1 MTSELLKP
9 TKTLYVW
16 IFLPGATDPVVAGRV
31 DLVGQLN
38 QFTYGKSYLRNPDAI
53 PIFLPELPLVEQIHV
68 PAAPLQIAGCLR
80 DGAPDFWGRRVII
93 NRLTGAKG
101 IAMDLD
107 ALDEM
112 NYMLQSGSDRI
123 GALDFQSSATDYVPR
138 LAGEVALSTLIEA
151 ADLVERGVPLPL
163 ELDEALRHG
172 TSIGG
177 ARPKAQVTDGN
188 RKMIAK
194 FSASNDQHS
203 VVKGE
208 YIAMK
213 IAQACGMNVAP
224 VELRQ
229 VMGKDVLLI
238 ERFDRINT
246 GQGWTRRAMVS
257 ALTILGLSEL
267 QGRYASYEELATH
280 LRRASVTPSADLQ
293 ELFARMCFNILV
305 GNTDDHA
312 RNHAGFWTGEQLQLT
327 PAYDIDPRPRA
338 SYEANQAMAVRGT
351 DHRSNLSLALAAAGS
366 FGLDQGHAERIIL
379 SQDEAIRDLF
389 EEMARDVD
397 LTPADYTALR
407 ERAFLREFAF
417 DGLTGRLA
425 SLRDVTK
432 SN

>member
-1 MTSELLKP
+1 MTSDLLKP

-16 IFLPGATDPVVAGRV
+16 IFLPGATDPMVAGRV
-31 DLVGQLN
+31 DLVGQLH

-93 NRLTGAKG
+93 NRLTGTKG

-123 GALDFQSSATDYVPR
+123 GALDFQSSATEYVPR
-138 LAGEVALSTLIEA
+138 LAGEVVLSTLIEA
-151 ADLVERGVPLPL
+151 ADLVERGVPLPM
-163 ELDEALRHG
+163 ELDEALRH
-172 TSIGG
+172 
-177 ARPKAQVTDGN
+177 
-188 RKMIAK
+188 
-194 FSASNDQHS
+194 
-203 VVKGE
+203 GE

-267 QGRYASYEELATH
+267 QGRYASYEDLATH
-280 LRRASVTPSADLQ
+280 LRRASFKPSADLQ

-338 SYEANQAMAVRGT
+338 SYEANQAMAVHGT
-351 DHRSNLSLALAAAGS
+351 DHRTNLSLALDAAGS
-366 FGLDQGHAERIIL
+366 FGLDQGRAERVIL
-379 SQDEAIRDLF
+379 GQVEAIRDLF
-389 EEMARDVD
+389 DEIARDVD
-397 LTPADYTALR
+397 LTPADYTALW
-407 ERAFLREFAF
+407 ERAFLQ
-417 DGLTGRLA
+417 L
-425 SLRDVTK
+425 
-432 SN
+432 

>member
-1 MTSELLKP
+1 M
-9 TKTLYVW
+9 
-16 IFLPGATDPVVAGRV
+16 
-31 DLVGQLN
+31 
-38 QFTYGKSYLRNPDAI
+38 
-53 PIFLPELPLVEQIHV
+53 
-68 PAAPLQIAGCLR
+68 
-80 DGAPDFWGRRVII
+80 
-93 NRLTGAKG
+93 
-101 IAMDLD
+101 
-107 ALDEM
+107 
-112 NYMLQSGSDRI
+112 
-123 GALDFQSSATDYVPR
+123 
-138 LAGEVALSTLIEA
+138 AGEVALSTLIEA

-188 RKMIAK
+188 RKMVAK

-267 QGRYASYEELATH
+267 QGRYASYEDLATH
-280 LRRASVTPSADLQ
+280 LRKASVTPSADLQ

-312 RNHAGFWTGEQLQLT
+312 RNHAGFWTGELLQLT
-327 PAYDIDPRPRA
+327 PAYDIDPRPRM
-338 SYEANQAMAVRGT
+338 SCEAIRAMAIRGT
-351 DHRSNLSLALAAAGS
+351 DSRARLALALDAWGS
-366 FGLDQGHAERIIL
+366 FGLDQNWAK
-379 SQDEAIRDLF
+379 AIMRQQVDAIEDLF
-389 EEMARDVD
+389 DDIAQDVD
-397 LTPADYTALR
+397 LTPMD
-407 ERAFLREFAF
+407 
-417 DGLTGRLA
+417 
-425 SLRDVTK
+425 
-432 SN
+432 

>member
-1 MTSELLKP
+1 
-9 TKTLYVW
+9 
-16 IFLPGATDPVVAGRV
+16 
-31 DLVGQLN
+31 
-38 QFTYGKSYLRNPDAI
+38 
-53 PIFLPELPLVEQIHV
+53 
-68 PAAPLQIAGCLR
+68 
-80 DGAPDFWGRRVII
+80 
-93 NRLTGAKG
+93 
-101 IAMDLD
+101 
-107 ALDEM
+107 
-112 NYMLQSGSDRI
+112 
-123 GALDFQSSATDYVPR
+123 
-138 LAGEVALSTLIEA
+138 
-151 ADLVERGVPLPL
+151 VPLPL

-238 ERFDRINT
+238 ERFDRINS

-267 QGRYASYEELATH
+267 QGRYASYEDLATH

-293 ELFARMCFNILV
+293 ELFTRMCFNILV

-312 RNHAGFWTGEQLQLT
+312 RNHAGFWRGGQLQLT

-351 DHRSNLSLALAAAGS
+351 DHRANLSLALDAVGS
-366 FGLDQGHAERIIL
+366 YGVDQARAETIIL
-379 SQDEAIRDLF
+379 RQVEAIRDLF
-389 EEMARDVD
+389 DEMARDVD
-397 LTPADYTALR
+397 LTPADHSALR

-417 DGLTGRLA
+417 DGLSGKLA
-425 SLRDVTK
+425 ALAGHFRSH
-432 SN
+432 